1 MENRKLAF
9 VGLEADTTSACL
21 SMLKIMNGRS
31 SVEWMQAEPDEA
43 DVLMLA
49 NDDSD
54 TSRQWQNS
62 DKPCIVIYHNNES
75 KPSAAYTL
83 SHPFRVMQLIS
94 VLEDVSRT
102 LEDAS
107 PDESSLKP
115 ISAQTQAAT
124 PHRPSGQTDFSESL
138 YQAVTSK
145 NAQELYQSDSPKGSL
160 FVSPSAGAY
169 FIQEPL
175 FNEVRHKTAAL
186 TALKPAK
193 DADLSAY
200 IRRPITELAWMTAQ
214 LSSTLPA
221 WLPKDGSYRLKRWP
235 NVRSAKTDRAYL
247 SMSAL
252 MTKQPC
258 RREQLAAH
266 AGCAQQQVDRF
277 LSACAM
283 SNLLV
288 CEAASAAP
296 STRAATPDE
305 PRRIGSFIQGLRH
318 RLGLSS

>member
-31 SVEWMQAEPDEA
+31 SVEWMQAEPEDA

-54 TSRQWQNS
+54 TSRQWQDS
-62 DKPCIVIYHNNES
+62 SKPCIVIYHNNES
-75 KPSAAYTL
+75 KPAATYTL

-94 VLEDVSRT
+94 VLEDVSST
-102 LEDAS
+102 LGSPGQTNTTAALPKDA
-107 PDESSLKP
+107 PRR
-115 ISAQTQAAT
+115 AV
-124 PHRPSGQTDFSESL
+124 GQTDFSESL
-138 YQAVTSK
+138 YQAVTS
-145 NAQELYQSDSPKGSL
+145 QGTQTLYQSESPQGSL
-160 FVSPSAGAY
+160 FVSPAAGAY

-175 FNEVRHKTAAL
+175 FNEVRHKTACL
-186 TALKPAK
+186 SALKPAQ
-193 DADLSAY
+193 DTDLSAY
-200 IRRPITELAWMTAQ
+200 IRRPIAELAWMTAQ
-214 LSSTLPA
+214 LASTLPA
-221 WLPKDGSYRLKRWP
+221 WLPKDGSFRLKRWP
-235 NVRSAKTDRAYL
+235 NVRSAKSDRAYL

-288 CEAASAAP
+288 CEAGVAAP
-296 STRAATPDE
+296 STRATSPDE
-305 PRRIGSFIQGLRH
+305 PRRLGSFIQGLRH

>member
-1 MENRKLAF
+1 MENRTLAF
-9 VGLEADTTSACL
+9 IGLEADTTSACL

-31 SVEWMQAEPDEA
+31 SVEWMQAAPEEA

-49 NDDSD
+49 NDDGN
-54 TSRQWQNS
+54 RQWQDGN
-62 DKPCIVIYHNNES
+62 KPCIVIYHNNES
-75 KPSAAYTL
+75 KPAAPYTL

-102 LEDAS
+102 LT
-107 PDESSLKP
+107 ESSSTVDTKANTP
-115 ISAQTQAAT
+115 APQPASRAAT
-124 PHRPSGQTDFSESL
+124 ATSGQTDFSESL
-138 YQAVTSK
+138 YQAVTSQDK
-145 NAQELYQSDSPKGSL
+145 QALYQSESPQGTL
-160 FVSPSAGAY
+160 YVSPSAGAY

-175 FNEVRHKTAAL
+175 YNEVRHKTASL
-186 TALKPAK
+186 SALKPANET
-193 DADLSAY
+193 DLSAY
-200 IRRPITELAWMTAQ
+200 IRRPIAELAWMTAQ
-214 LSSTLPA
+214 LASSLPS
-221 WLPKDGSYRLKRWP
+221 WLPKDGSFRLKRWP
-235 NVRSAKTDRAYL
+235 NVRSAKSDRAYL

-288 CEAASAAP
+288 CEAGAAAP
-296 STRAATPDE
+296 VTRTATPDE
-305 PRRIGSFIQGLRH
+305 PRRRVSFIQGLRH

>member
-9 VGLEADTTSACL
+9 IGLETDTTSACL

-31 SVEWMQAEPDEA
+31 SVEWMQTDPDEA

-49 NDDSD
+49 NDDSN
-54 TSRQWQNS
+54 RQWQNS
-62 DKPCIVIYHNNES
+62 SKPCIVIYHNNET
-75 KPSAAYTL
+75 KPAARYTL

-102 LEDAS
+102 LG
-107 PDESSLKP
+107 ESLN
-115 ISAQTQAAT
+115 ISAKPQSSPAAESTQQTAPASA
-124 PHRPSGQTDFSESL
+124 HQTDFSESL
-138 YQAVTSK
+138 YQAVTGVD
-145 NAQELYQSDSPKGSL
+145 NQTLYQSQSPNGSL

-175 FNEVRHKTAAL
+175 FNDIRQKTARL
-186 TALKPAK
+186 SALKPAK
-193 DADLSAY
+193 DSDLSAY
-200 IRRPITELAWMTAQ
+200 IRRPLAELAWMTAQ
-214 LSSTLPA
+214 LANTLPA
-221 WLPKDGSYRLKRWP
+221 WLPKDGSFRLKRWP
-235 NVRSAKTDRAYL
+235 NVRSAKSDRAYL

-288 CEAASAAP
+288 CEAGVAAP
-296 STRAATPDE
+296 STRAAVPDE
-305 PRRIGSFIQGLRH
+305 PRRLGSFIQGLRH

>member
-31 SVEWMQAEPDEA
+31 SVEWMQVEPEDA

-54 TSRQWQNS
+54 TNRQWQDSN
-62 DKPCIVIYHNNES
+62 KPCIVIYHNNED
-75 KPSAAYTL
+75 KPSAPYTL

-94 VLEDVSRT
+94 VLEDISDT
-102 LEDAS
+102 LGNDAQ
-107 PDESSLKP
+107 
-115 ISAQTQAAT
+115 AQEAVATPTGDQARAAT
-124 PHRPSGQTDFSESL
+124 STQPDFSESL
-138 YQAVTSK
+138 YQAVTGK
-145 NAQELYQSDSPKGSL
+145 DTQTLYQSRSPKGSL

-175 FNEVRHKTAAL
+175 FNEVRQKTVTL
-186 TALKPAK
+186 PPLKPA
-193 DADLSAY
+193 ADTDLNAY
-200 IRRPITELAWMTAQ
+200 TRRPIAELAWLTAQ
-214 LSSTLPA
+214 LTSTLPD
-221 WLPKDGSYRLKRWP
+221 WLPEDGSFRLKRWP
-235 NVRSAKTDRAYL
+235 NVRSAKSDRAYL

-288 CEAASAAP
+288 CEAGAAAP
-296 STRAATPDE
+296 STRAAARPDE
-305 PRRIGSFIQGLRH
+305 PRRMGSFIQGLRH

>member
-31 SVEWMQAEPDEA
+31 SIEWMQAEPEDA

-54 TSRQWQNS
+54 ANRKWQGSN
-62 DKPCIVIYHNNES
+62 KPCIVIYHNNED
-75 KPSAAYTL
+75 KPAAPYTL

-94 VLEDVSRT
+94 VLEDISGT
-102 LEDAS
+102 LSHDGQRQQTTAQAS
-107 PDESSLKP
+107 AEQPRK
-115 ISAQTQAAT
+115 AT
-124 PHRPSGQTDFSESL
+124 SQQTDFSESL
-138 YQAVTSK
+138 YQAVTGK
-145 NAQELYQSDSPKGSL
+145 NTQTLYQSRSPKGSL

-175 FNEVRHKTAAL
+175 FNEVRQKAATL
-186 TALKPAK
+186 PALEPAA
-193 DADLSAY
+193 DTDLSAY
-200 IRRPITELAWMTAQ
+200 TRRPIAELAWMTAQ
-214 LSSTLPA
+214 LASSLPA
-221 WLPKDGSYRLKRWP
+221 WLPENGSFRLKRWP
-235 NVRSAKTDRAYL
+235 NVRSAKSDRAYL

-258 RREQLAAH
+258 QREQLAAH

-288 CEAASAAP
+288 CETGAVAP
-296 STRAATPDE
+296 STRAAAATHE
-305 PRRIGSFIQGLRH
+305 PRRMGSFIQGLRH

>member
-1 MENRKLAF
+1 MDNRKLAF
-9 VGLEADTTSACL
+9 IGLEADTTSACL

-31 SVEWMQAEPDEA
+31 SVEWMQADPDEA

-49 NDDSD
+49 NDGD
-54 TSRQWQNS
+54 TSQWRDSN
-62 DKPCIVIYHNNES
+62 KPCIVIYHNNET
-75 KPSAAYTL
+75 KPAAPYTL

-94 VLEDVSRT
+94 VLDDISRT
-102 LEDAS
+102 LGDDSGTDSTRSPAS
-107 PDESSLKP
+107 RSQSR
-115 ISAQTQAAT
+115 
-124 PHRPSGQTDFSESL
+124 PHGAPSTQTDFSESL
-138 YQAVTSK
+138 FQAVTSK
-145 NAQELYQSDSPKGSL
+145 KARTLYQSESPQGSL
-160 FVSPSAGAY
+160 FVSPAAGAY

-175 FNEVRHKTAAL
+175 FNEVRQKTASL
-186 TALKPAK
+186 SALKPAN
-193 DADLSAY
+193 DTDLSAY
-200 IRRPITELAWMTAQ
+200 IRRPIAELAWMTAQ
-214 LSSTLPA
+214 LASTLPE
-221 WLPKDGSYRLKRWP
+221 WLPKDGSFRLKRWP
-235 NVRSAKTDRAYL
+235 NVRSAKSDRAYL

-288 CEAASAAP
+288 CEAGSAAP
-296 STRAATPDE
+296 ARTAMPDE
-305 PRRIGSFIQGLRH
+305 PRRRGSFIQGLRH